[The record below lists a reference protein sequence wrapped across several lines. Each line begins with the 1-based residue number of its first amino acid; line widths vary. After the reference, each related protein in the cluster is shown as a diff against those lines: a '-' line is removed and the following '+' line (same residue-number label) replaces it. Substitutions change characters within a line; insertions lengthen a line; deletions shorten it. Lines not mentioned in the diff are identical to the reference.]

1 MNYVAG
7 GVGKALIFAGTQL
20 YGIANTLSDNTFD
33 FTITAED
40 IRGGKKNVLLAQ
52 YFHDPNLAINL
63 TNALFNFED
72 IALVIGS
79 PVEQGGLSFK
89 EEQVTAGAGG
99 TLQATETPVATYGEL
114 IGWYKKPADI
124 NWTVGTFVGD
134 TITVPGAQQNDVYCL
149 KYFWTNADARSI
161 TIKADYEPSEVHLVI
176 IQDLFST
183 ERQSGTYVPGAKAGS
198 LITDIPRFK
207 LNGTENLA
215 FAAGSTATTSLSG
228 NAMAVVDDTNC
239 EEGFIYG
246 TMTEEIIGAKWQD
259 NVIAIAVENGD
270 VTLTQ
275 SGSETL
281 LVRAVFGD
289 NTPAQRM
296 PNSAF
301 TFAVEATPAST
312 ATGTQVGANTGVITA
327 GSTDGECIIS
337 VNLTN
342 YTDQVEPAY
351 VKVTVSGS

>member
-7 GVGKALIFAGTQL
+7 GVGKALIFLGSQL
-20 YGIANTLSDNTFD
+20 YGVANTLSDNTFD
-33 FTITAED
+33 FTITGED

-89 EEQVTAGAGG
+89 EEQVIAGTGG
-99 TLQATETPVATYGEL
+99 TLKATEAPVPTYGEV
-114 IGWYKKPADI
+114 IGWYKKPSDAT
-124 NWTVGTFVGD
+124 WTVGTFSGD
-134 TITVPGAQQNDVYCL
+134 TIAVPDAQENDVYCL
-149 KYFWTNADARSI
+149 KYFWNNADARSI

-183 ERQSGTYVPGAKAGS
+183 ERQSGTYQPGAKAGS

-215 FAAGSTATTSLSG
+215 FAAGSTATTALSG
-228 NAMAVVDDTNC
+228 NALAVVDDTSC
-239 EEGFIYG
+239 DEGFIYG

-259 NVIAIAVENGD
+259 NVVALAIENAEIALTTGQTEALIVRAVYGGTTPSQRQDNENFTFTVQDGGTSFASVAAETGVVTPVANGTAYIE
-270 VTLTQ
+270 VTLTDYD
-275 SGSETL
+275 
-281 LVRAVFGD
+281 AV
-289 NTPAQRM
+289 P
-296 PNSAF
+296 
-301 TFAVEATPAST
+301 
-312 ATGTQVGANTGVITA
+312 
-327 GSTDGECIIS
+327 
-337 VNLTN
+337 
-342 YTDQVEPAY
+342 PAY
-351 VKVTVSGS
+351 AEVTVSGMA

>member
-7 GVGKALIFAGTQL
+7 GVGKALIFLGSQL
-20 YGIANTLSDNTFD
+20 YGVANTLSDNTFD
-33 FTITAED
+33 FTITGED

-89 EEQVTAGAGG
+89 EEQVTAGTGG
-99 TLQATETPVATYGEL
+99 TLKATKTPVPTYGQL
-114 IGWYKKPADI
+114 IGWYKKPTDTI
-124 NWTVGTFVGD
+124 WTVGTFSGD
-134 TITVPGAQQNDVYCL
+134 TITAPGAQEDDVYCL
-149 KYFWTNADARSI
+149 KYFWNNADARSI

-183 ERQSGTYVPGAKAGS
+183 ERQSGTYQPGAKAGS

-215 FAAGSTATTSLSG
+215 FAAGSTATTALSG
-228 NAMAVVDDTNC
+228 NALAVVDDTSC
-239 EEGFIYG
+239 DEGFIYG

-259 NVIAIAVENGD
+259 NVVALAIENAEIALTTGQTEALIVRAVYGGTTPSQRQDNENFTFTVQDGGTSFASVAAETGVVTPIANGTAYIE
-270 VTLTQ
+270 VTLTDYD
-275 SGSETL
+275 
-281 LVRAVFGD
+281 AV
-289 NTPAQRM
+289 P
-296 PNSAF
+296 
-301 TFAVEATPAST
+301 
-312 ATGTQVGANTGVITA
+312 
-327 GSTDGECIIS
+327 
-337 VNLTN
+337 
-342 YTDQVEPAY
+342 PAY
-351 VKVTVSGS
+351 AEVTVSGMA

>member
-7 GVGKALIFAGTQL
+7 GVGKALIFVGTQL

-63 TNALFNFED
+63 TNALFNFDD
-72 IALVIGS
+72 IALVLGS
-79 PVEQGGLSFK
+79 PIEQGGLSFK
-89 EEQVTAGAGG
+89 EEQVTAGTGG

-114 IGWYKKPADI
+114 IGWYKKPTDTT
-124 NWTVGTFVGD
+124 WTVGTFTGS

-161 TIKADYEPSEVHLVI
+161 AIKADYEPSEVHLVI

-198 LITDIPRFK
+198 LITDVPRFK

-228 NAMAVVDDTNC
+228 NALAVVDDTSC

-246 TMTEEIIGAKWQD
+246 TMTEEIDGAVWQD
-259 NVIAIAVENGD
+259 NVVALAVENSEISLTTGGSEALIVRAVYGGTTPSQRQDNSNFTFTLQGD
-270 VTLTQ
+270 GATYAAVAPTTGIVTPVADGTAYIEVTLT
-275 SGSETL
+275 GY
-281 LVRAVFGD
+281 
-289 NTPAQRM
+289 
-296 PNSAF
+296 
-301 TFAVEATPAST
+301 
-312 ATGTQVGANTGVITA
+312 ANVP
-327 GSTDGECIIS
+327 
-337 VNLTN
+337 
-342 YTDQVEPAY
+342 PAY
-351 VKVTVSGS
+351 AEVTVSGM

>member
-52 YFHDPNLAINL
+52 YFHDSNLAINL

-79 PVEQGGLSFK
+79 PIEQGGLSFK
-89 EEQVTAGAGG
+89 EEQVSAGIGG
-99 TLQATETPVATYGEL
+99 TLKATETPVAVYGEL
-114 IGWYKKPADI
+114 IGWYKKPTDT
-124 NWTVGTFVGD
+124 NWTVGTFTGD
-134 TITVPGAQQNDVYCL
+134 TITVPTAQQNDVYCL
-149 KYFWTNADARSI
+149 KYFWTNADARKI

-228 NAMAVVDDTNC
+228 NALAVVDDTSC

-246 TMTEEIIGAKWQD
+246 TMTEEIVGAKWQD
-259 NVIAIAVENGD
+259 NVVALAIENAEIALSTGQTETLIVRAVYGGNMPSQRQDNSNFTFTLEADGATYAQVAAGTGVVSPVANGTAYIE
-270 VTLTQ
+270 VTLT
-275 SGSETL
+275 GYND
-281 LVRAVFGD
+281 V
-289 NTPAQRM
+289 P
-296 PNSAF
+296 
-301 TFAVEATPAST
+301 
-312 ATGTQVGANTGVITA
+312 
-327 GSTDGECIIS
+327 
-337 VNLTN
+337 
-342 YTDQVEPAY
+342 PAY
-351 VKVTVSGS
+351 AEVTVSGM

>member
-149 KYFWTNADARSI
+149 KYFWTNPDARSI

-228 NAMAVVDDTNC
+228 NALAVVDDTSC

-246 TMTEEIIGAKWQD
+246 TMTEEIDGAVWQD
-259 NVIAIAVENGD
+259 NVVALAVENSEIALTTGGSEALIVRAVYGGTTPSQRQDNSNFTFTLQGD
-270 VTLTQ
+270 GATYAAVAPSTGVVTPVANGTAYIEVTLTGY
-275 SGSETL
+275 SN
-281 LVRAVFGD
+281 V
-289 NTPAQRM
+289 P
-296 PNSAF
+296 
-301 TFAVEATPAST
+301 
-312 ATGTQVGANTGVITA
+312 
-327 GSTDGECIIS
+327 
-337 VNLTN
+337 
-342 YTDQVEPAY
+342 PAY
-351 VKVTVSGS
+351 AEVTVSGM

>member
-7 GVGKALIFAGTQL
+7 GVGKALIFAGNQL
-20 YGIANTLSDNTFD
+20 YGIANTLNDNTFD

-63 TNALFNFED
+63 TNALFGFED
-72 IALVIGS
+72 VALVIGS
-79 PVEQGGLSFK
+79 PVKQGGLSFK
-89 EEQVTAGAGG
+89 EEQVTVGVGG
-99 TLQATETPVATYGEL
+99 TLKATETPVATYGEL
-114 IGWYKKPADI
+114 IGWYKKPADTS
-124 NWTVGTFVGD
+124 WTVGTFAGD
-134 TITVPGAQQNDVYCL
+134 TITVPDAQQNEAYCL
-149 KYFWTNADARSI
+149 KYFWINADARSI

-183 ERQSGTYVPGAKAGS
+183 ERQSDAYVPGAKAGS

-228 NAMAVVDDTNC
+228 NALAVVDDTSC

-259 NVIAIAVENGD
+259 NVVALAIENSEIALTTGGSEALIVRVVYGGTTPSQRQDNSNFTFTVQDGGTAFASVASKTGVVTPTANGTAYIE
-270 VTLTQ
+270 VTLTDY
-275 SGSETL
+275 EN
-281 LVRAVFGD
+281 V
-289 NTPAQRM
+289 P
-296 PNSAF
+296 
-301 TFAVEATPAST
+301 
-312 ATGTQVGANTGVITA
+312 
-327 GSTDGECIIS
+327 
-337 VNLTN
+337 
-342 YTDQVEPAY
+342 PAY
-351 VKVTVSGS
+351 AEVTVTGM

>member
-7 GVGKALIFAGTQL
+7 GVGKVLIFTGNQL

-40 IRGGKKNVLLAQ
+40 IRGGKKNVLLGQ

-72 IALVIGS
+72 IGLVIGS
-79 PVEQGGLSFK
+79 PIEQGGLSFK
-89 EEQVTAGAGG
+89 EEQVTAGLGG
-99 TLQATETPVATYGEL
+99 TLQASETPVATYGQL
-114 IGWYKKPADI
+114 IGWYKKPTDTS
-124 NWTVGTFVGD
+124 WTVGTFSGS
-134 TITVPGAQQNDVYCL
+134 TITVPDAEQNDVYCL
-149 KYFWTNADARSI
+149 KYFWNNLDAHSI

-198 LITDIPRFK
+198 LVTDIPRFK
-207 LNGTENLA
+207 LNGNENLA

-228 NAMAVVDDTNC
+228 NALAVVDDSNC

-246 TMTEEIIGAKWQD
+246 TMTEEIYGTKWQD

-270 VTLTQ
+270 VTLSQ

-281 LVRAVFGD
+281 LVRAVFG
-289 NTPAQRM
+289 NNVPAQRM

-301 TFAVEATPAST
+301 TFAVENNPAST
-312 ATGTQVGANTGVITA
+312 ATGTTVGENTGAITA
-327 GSTDGECIIS
+327 GSTNGNCVIS
-337 VNLTN
+337 VNLTD
-342 YTDQVEPAY
+342 YTDKVEPAY
-351 VKVTVSGS
+351 VLVTVTE

>member
-7 GVGKALIFAGTQL
+7 GVGKVLLFLGTQL
-20 YGIANTLSDNTFD
+20 YAVANTLSDNTFD

-79 PVEQGGLSFK
+79 PIQQGGLSFK
-89 EEQVTAGAGG
+89 EEQVVAGPGG

-114 IGWYKKPADI
+114 IGWYKKPTDTT
-124 NWTVGTFVGD
+124 WTVGTFTGS
-134 TITVPGAQQNDVYCL
+134 TITVSGAQQNDVYCL
-149 KYFWTNADARSI
+149 KYFWTNPNARSI
-161 TIKADYEPSEVHLVI
+161 SIKADYEPSEVQLVI

-183 ERQSGTYVPGAKAGS
+183 EKQSGTYQPGAKAGS

-207 LNGTENLA
+207 INGTENLA

-228 NAMAVVDDTNC
+228 NAIAVTDETSC

-246 TMTEEIIGAKWQD
+246 TMTEEITGATWQD
-259 NVIAIAVENGD
+259 NVVALAVENSEIALSSGETATLVVRAVYGGNTPSQRQANSNFTFTVESGGTGFITVAPNTGVVTPTAD
-270 VTLTQ
+270 GTAYIEVTLTDYPD
-275 SGSETL
+275 
-281 LVRAVFGD
+281 V
-289 NTPAQRM
+289 P
-296 PNSAF
+296 
-301 TFAVEATPAST
+301 
-312 ATGTQVGANTGVITA
+312 
-327 GSTDGECIIS
+327 
-337 VNLTN
+337 
-342 YTDQVEPAY
+342 PAY
-351 VKVTVSGS
+351 VEVTVTGF

>member
-99 TLQATETPVATYGEL
+99 TLKATETPVATYGEL
-114 IGWYKKPADI
+114 IGWYKKPTDT
-124 NWTVGTFVGD
+124 NWTVGTFVED

-183 ERQSGTYVPGAKAGS
+183 ERQSGTYVPGSKAGS

-228 NAMAVVDDTNC
+228 NAMAVVDDTSC

-259 NVIAIAVENGD
+259 NVVGLAIENSEIALTTGGSEALIVRAVYGGTTPSQRQDNSNFTFTVQDGGTSYVSVASSTGVVTPTADGTAYIE
-270 VTLTQ
+270 VTLT
-275 SGSETL
+275 GYED
-281 LVRAVFGD
+281 V
-289 NTPAQRM
+289 P
-296 PNSAF
+296 
-301 TFAVEATPAST
+301 
-312 ATGTQVGANTGVITA
+312 
-327 GSTDGECIIS
+327 
-337 VNLTN
+337 
-342 YTDQVEPAY
+342 PAY
-351 VKVTVSGS
+351 AEVTVTGM

>member
-7 GVGKALIFAGTQL
+7 GVGKALIFVGTQL

-33 FTITAED
+33 FTITGED

-63 TNALFNFED
+63 TNALFNFDD
-72 IALVIGS
+72 IALVLGS
-79 PVEQGGLSFK
+79 PIEQGGLSFK
-89 EEQVTAGAGG
+89 EEQVTAGPGG
-99 TLQATETPVATYGEL
+99 ALQASETPIATYGEL
-114 IGWYKKPADI
+114 IGWYKKPSDI
-124 NWTVGTFVGD
+124 MWTVGTFTGN
-134 TITVPGAQQNDVYCL
+134 TITVPSAQENDVYCL

-161 TIKADYEPSEVHLVI
+161 TIKADYEPSETHLVI

-228 NAMAVVDDTNC
+228 NALAVVDDNSC

-246 TMTEEIIGAKWQD
+246 TMTEEIDGAAWQD
-259 NVIAIAVENGD
+259 NVVALAIENAELD
-270 VTLTQ
+270 LAQ

-281 LVRAVFGD
+281 IVRAIFGQNMPSLRKD
-289 NTPAQRM
+289 NSNFTFTLESKPTPA
-296 PNSAF
+296 
-301 TFAVEATPAST
+301 
-312 ATGTQVGANTGVITA
+312 TGVQVNTQGVVTA
-327 GSTDGECIIS
+327 GTVEGTAVVSVTLTDYEN
-337 VNLTN
+337 VP
-342 YTDQVEPAY
+342 PAY
-351 VKVTVSGS
+351 AFVTVAGA

>member
-20 YGIANTLSDNTFD
+20 YGIANTLNDNTFD

-79 PVEQGGLSFK
+79 PIEQGGLSFK
-89 EEQVTAGAGG
+89 EEQVTAGVGG
-99 TLQATETPVATYGEL
+99 TLKATETPVATYGEL
-114 IGWYKKPADI
+114 IGWYKKPTDT

-134 TITVPGAQQNDVYCL
+134 TITVPAAQQNDVYCI

-183 ERQSGTYVPGAKAGS
+183 ERQSGAYVPGSKAGS
-198 LITDIPRFK
+198 VITDIPRFK

-215 FAAGSTATTSLSG
+215 FAAGATATTSLSG
-228 NAMAVVDDTNC
+228 NALAVVDDTSC

-259 NVIAIAVENGD
+259 NVVALAIENAEIALSTGQTETLIVRAVYGGNMPSQRQDNSNFTFTLEGDGASYAKVAAGTGVVSPVANGTAYVE
-270 VTLTQ
+270 VTLT
-275 SGSETL
+275 GYGN
-281 LVRAVFGD
+281 V
-289 NTPAQRM
+289 P
-296 PNSAF
+296 
-301 TFAVEATPAST
+301 
-312 ATGTQVGANTGVITA
+312 
-327 GSTDGECIIS
+327 
-337 VNLTN
+337 
-342 YTDQVEPAY
+342 PAY
-351 VKVTVSGS
+351 AEVTVSGV

>member
-99 TLQATETPVATYGEL
+99 TLKATETPVATYGEL
-114 IGWYKKPADI
+114 IGWYKKPTDT
-124 NWTVGTFVGD
+124 NWTVGTFTGS

-183 ERQSGTYVPGAKAGS
+183 ERQSGTYVPGSKAGS

-228 NAMAVVDDTNC
+228 NALAVVDDTSC

-259 NVIAIAVENGD
+259 NVVALAIENSEIALTTGGSEALIVRAVYGGTTPSQRQDNSNFTFIVQDGGTSYVSVASSTGVVTPTANGTAYIE
-270 VTLTQ
+270 VTLT
-275 SGSETL
+275 GYED
-281 LVRAVFGD
+281 V
-289 NTPAQRM
+289 P
-296 PNSAF
+296 
-301 TFAVEATPAST
+301 
-312 ATGTQVGANTGVITA
+312 
-327 GSTDGECIIS
+327 
-337 VNLTN
+337 
-342 YTDQVEPAY
+342 PAY
-351 VKVTVSGS
+351 AEVTVTGM

>member
-89 EEQVTAGAGG
+89 EEQVTAGVGG
-99 TLQATETPVATYGEL
+99 TLKATETPVATYGEL
-114 IGWYKKPADI
+114 IGWYKKPADT
-124 NWTVGTFVGD
+124 NWTVGTFVED

-183 ERQSGTYVPGAKAGS
+183 ERQSGTYVPGSKAGS

-228 NAMAVVDDTNC
+228 NALAVVDDTSC

-259 NVIAIAVENGD
+259 NVVALAIENSEIALTTGGSEALIVRAVYGGTTPSQRQDNSNFTFTVQDGGTSYVSVAPSTGVVTPTADGTAYIE
-270 VTLTQ
+270 VTLT
-275 SGSETL
+275 GYED
-281 LVRAVFGD
+281 V
-289 NTPAQRM
+289 P
-296 PNSAF
+296 
-301 TFAVEATPAST
+301 
-312 ATGTQVGANTGVITA
+312 
-327 GSTDGECIIS
+327 
-337 VNLTN
+337 
-342 YTDQVEPAY
+342 PAY
-351 VKVTVSGS
+351 AEVTVTGM